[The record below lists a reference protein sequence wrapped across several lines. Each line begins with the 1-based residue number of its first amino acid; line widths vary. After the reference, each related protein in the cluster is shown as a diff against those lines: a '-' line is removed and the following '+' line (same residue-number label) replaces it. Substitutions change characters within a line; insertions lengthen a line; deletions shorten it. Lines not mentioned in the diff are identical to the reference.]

1 MLEIFSK
8 ASVFA
13 EIHAS
18 YRSFSRIVSIVVNL
32 PSRVRPLTGSAV
44 TKYAQDV
51 KLRPSR
57 IIFRDRALRVA
68 ALRPDHMGGTPHCLT
83 FATSI
88 YRYVVAKLQL
98 GRTGGLV
105 STRFLPIERS
115 IAHATFLTD
124 IRIDVR

>member
-1 MLEIFSK
+1 
-8 ASVFA
+8 
-13 EIHAS
+13 
-18 YRSFSRIVSIVVNL
+18 
-32 PSRVRPLTGSAV
+32 
-44 TKYAQDV
+44 
-51 KLRPSR
+51 
-57 IIFRDRALRVA
+57 
-68 ALRPDHMGGTPHCLT
+68 MGGTPHCLT